1 MVALEA
7 MIELED
13 KLAREYE
20 KACELADRGIYT
32 KDTAKLM
39 HHCLKFSRE
48 LYQMYILTVA
58 EQIKELKEG
67 AQEK

>member
-32 KDTAKLM
+32 KGTAKLM
-39 HHCLKFSRE
+39 HHCLKYARE
-48 LYQMYILTVA
+48 LYQMYILTVG
-58 EQIKELKEG
+58 EQVKELKEG

>member
-13 KLAREYE
+13 KLAKEYE
-20 KACELADRGIYT
+20 KACEMADRGIYSRE
-32 KDTAKLM
+32 TAKLM
-39 HHCLKFSRE
+39 HHCLKYARE
-48 LYQMYILTVA
+48 LYQMYILTVG

-67 AQEK
+67 VNK

>member
-13 KLAREYE
+13 KLVKEYE
-20 KACELADRGIYT
+20 KSCELAGRGIYS
-32 KDTAKLM
+32 KETAKLM
-39 HHCLKFSRE
+39 YHCLKCARE
-48 LYQMYILTVA
+48 LYQMYILTVG

-67 AQEK
+67 ANK